1 MSENVIRIAT
11 RKSPLAL
18 WQAEHVKA
26 RLLATHP
33 GLKVELVPMQTRG
46 DKILD
51 SPLARIGGKGLFIK
65 ELEQSLRE
73 GSSDI
78 AVHSMKD
85 VTVDLPEDLML
96 PVIMQREDPRDAFIS
111 NNYKALQDLPR
122 GAKVGTS
129 SLRRQCQLHA
139 LGMDMQTLDLRGNVG
154 TRLKRL
160 DDGHYDAIV
169 LAAAGIKRLGMGER
183 IAQFIEA
190 PQMLPAIGQG
200 AIGIECRAGDTR
212 TLALIEP
219 LHDADTA
226 TCVLAERA
234 VNRRLFGGCQVP
246 IAGHARLENGH
257 LRLDAL
263 VGSPD
268 GRTMVRGSMTG
279 SRTDGE
285 KIGVELAEDLLA
297 RGAAAI
303 LDALGHSAQ

>member
-33 GLKVELVPMQTRG
+33 GLQVELVPMQTRG

-51 SPLARIGGKGLFIK
+51 SPLAKIGGKGLFIK

-85 VTVDLPEDLML
+85 VTVDLPEDLAL
-96 PVIMQREDPRDAFIS
+96 PVIMQREDPRDAFVS
-111 NNYKALQDLPR
+111 NNYKTLQDLPR
-122 GAKVGTS
+122 GARVGTS

-154 TRLKRL
+154 TRLQRL
-160 DDGHYDAIV
+160 DDGHYDAII

-200 AIGIECRAGDTR
+200 AIGIECRAGDAR
-212 TLALIEP
+212 TLALIAP
-219 LHDADTA
+219 LHHADTA

-257 LRLDAL
+257 LHLDAL

-268 GRTMVRGSMTG
+268 GRTMVRGSVTG
-279 SRTDGE
+279 SRTEGE

>member
-1 MSENVIRIAT
+1 MSANTLRIAT

-26 RLLATHP
+26 RLETTHP
-33 GLKVELVPMQTRG
+33 GLQVELVPMQTKG
-46 DKILD
+46 DKFLD
-51 SPLARIGGKGLFIK
+51 SPLAKIGGKGLFIK
-65 ELEQSLRE
+65 ELEQSLRD
-73 GSSDI
+73 GGSDI

-85 VTVDLPEDLML
+85 VTVDLPEDLIL
-96 PVIMQREDPRDAFIS
+96 PVILQREDPRDAFIS
-111 NNYKALQDLPR
+111 NHYKRLEDLPR
-122 GAKVGTS
+122 GARVGTS

-139 LGMDMQTLDLRGNVG
+139 LGMDMETLDLRGNVG

-160 DDGHYDAIV
+160 DDGQYDAII

-183 IAQFIEA
+183 IAQFLEA
-190 PQMLPAIGQG
+190 PRMLPAIGQG
-200 AIGIECRAGDTR
+200 AIGIECRAGDTS

-219 LHDADTA
+219 LHHADTA

-246 IAGHARLENGH
+246 IAGHARLDAE
-257 LRLDAL
+257 RLHIDAL

-268 GRTMVRGSMTG
+268 GRTMVRGSVTG
-279 SRTDGE
+279 RWQDGE
-285 KIGVELAEDLLA
+285 RIGVELAEDLLA

-303 LDALGHSAQ
+303 LEQLGHPA